1 MLGMAVPKSATAK
14 VSIRIDIAASEL
26 IEMFSSVFSHF
37 EDSIAVLA
45 PGLRRAGRA
54 GRHC

>member
-1 MLGMAVPKSATAK
+1 MLGMAVPKSATAR

-45 PGLRRAGRA
+45 PGLRRAGRD